1 MDLTQQLQQKY
12 NKEVFGKLVAD
23 IGNDVEKF
31 DKLIQVFFN
40 SGTHIRLASHASW
53 VLSNCVENH
62 PILINP
68 YMEQIIDLVE
78 SPIHETAK
86 RNMIRAW
93 QFINIEEPYQ
103 GLVLNICFDYLNK
116 KETSIACRV
125 YSLVVVANLTKHFP
139 ELKNELIVIIED
151 QLPYQSPA
159 FISTGK
165 KILAKLKRVKI
176 KPKELIQ

>member
-12 NKEVFGKLVAD
+12 SKEIFGTLVAE
-23 IGNDVEKF
+23 IGNNVEKF
-31 DKLIQVFFN
+31 DQLIHIFFN
-40 SGTHIRLASHASW
+40 SGTHVRLASHASW
-53 VLSNCVENH
+53 ILSNCVKNH
-62 PILINP
+62 PSLLEP
-68 YMEQIIDLVE
+68 YMEQIIDFIE

-93 QFINIEEPYQ
+93 QFISIEEKYQ
-103 GLVLNICFDYLNK
+103 GRVLNICFDYLNK

-125 YSLVVVANLTKHFP
+125 YSLVLVANLTKHFP
-139 ELKNELIVIIED
+139 ELKNELILIIED

-165 KILAKLKRVKI
+165 KILTKLKKPNI
-176 KPKELIQ
+176 KPKELK